1 MSLKAKFVSAVISL
15 TIAAGAI
22 AGTAQPSAASGLSRG
37 EAAALAG
44 IGGFIL
50 GATVARPYDG
60 GHRRYHDY
68 HRVSSWDLH
77 VQRCYD
83 RYRTYNHRTDTYIGY
98 DGYEHYCRL

>member
-1 MSLKAKFVSAVISL
+1 MSLKAKFVSAAVSL
-15 TIAAGAI
+15 TIAAGVI
-22 AGTAQPSAASGLSRG
+22 AGAAQPSVAGGLSRG

-60 GHRRYHDY
+60 GYRYHEP
-68 HRVSSWDLH
+68 RVSSWDRH

-83 RYRTYNHRTDTYIGY
+83 RYRTYNHHTDTYIGY